1 MKVLFQNEESSLVKT
16 LQWRKGVSV
25 EALAQLCAAKFGI
38 SEPEDYALFWRKE
51 GETELLPSDS
61 KIEDLLAMSGSGSP
75 LIYQLQNPD
84 AKARKLTRGGAVDLV
99 ES

>member
-1 MKVLFQNEESSLVKT
+1 MLFQNEESSLVKT
-16 LQWRKGVSV
+16 LQWRKGASV
-25 EALAQLCAAKFGI
+25 ETLAQLCAAKFGI

-51 GETELLPSDS
+51 GEAEPLPPDS
-61 KIEDLLAMSGSGSP
+61 KIEDLFASSGSGSP

-84 AKARKLTRGGAVDLV
+84 GRARKLTRGGAVDLV